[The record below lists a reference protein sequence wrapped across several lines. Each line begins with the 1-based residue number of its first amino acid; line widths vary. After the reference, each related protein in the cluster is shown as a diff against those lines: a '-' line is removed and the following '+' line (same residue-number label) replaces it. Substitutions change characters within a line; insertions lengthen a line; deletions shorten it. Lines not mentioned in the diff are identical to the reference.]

1 MSNKVISWLEETEEV
16 FLDDS
21 DDTDADPS
29 YVDPA
34 ELRENE
40 SDSDISEPT
49 PSIITQRSNTS
60 QTSRKDKQTKWYKDA
75 PPKNVRTRQRNF
87 VLRLP
92 GVKPTGRNAN
102 SILKCWNLFFA
113 DSMIDDIVKYTNIY
127 LDKIRSKYTQKH
139 MVRETSKSE
148 INALFGLLYLA
159 GVQRG
164 NHLNLDDLWSNDG
177 LSPEY
182 FRAVMPKARFYILLR
197 AMRFDDIGTRAQR
210 KQFDKLAAIR
220 SIFDEFVLRCE
231 NYYTVGA
238 NVTIDEMLE
247 SFRGRCSFRVYIPSK
262 PNKYGIKIQALVDS
276 STFYTS
282 KMEVYVGTQPD
293 GPYKCEN
300 DPASVV
306 KRLIAPIT
314 KTGRNIT
321 MDNWYN
327 SIPLAIDLL
336 KNHNTT
342 VVGTLRKNKREIPLC
357 FLDTKKRQLNST
369 MFDYDKDI
377 LLTSYVPKKNKNVLL
392 ISTMHEQGVIDPES
406 EKRKP
411 EVITYYNSTKSGV
424 DCVDEMK
431 GEYSVAR
438 ISCRW
443 PLTIFFSLMNIGGIN
458 SQIIFRENTGIYLS
472 RRKFLKTLGKELT
485 RPFMLERLQMPT
497 LRTSTRQRIIKLTGY
512 TKTEDEVPER
522 SNIDHRPKCVFC
534 PKRKNRKTMTKCVK
548 CSVPI
553 CKEHTTSTCVSC
565 CNDHNEISSTES
577 E

>member
-40 SDSDISEPT
+40 SDSDISEPR

-60 QTSRKDKQTKWYKDA
+60 QTSRSRSHSPIAQNSYYLGKDKQTKWYKDA

-231 NYYTVGA
+231 NYYTVWA

-411 EVITYYNSTKSGV
+411 ENKLQVATDHFFLS
-424 DCVDEMK
+424 DEH
-431 GEYSVAR
+431 
-438 ISCRW
+438 
-443 PLTIFFSLMNIGGIN
+443 
-458 SQIIFRENTGIYLS
+458 
-472 RRKFLKTLGKELT
+472 RRHK
-485 RPFMLERLQMPT
+485 
-497 LRTSTRQRIIKLTGY
+497 
-512 TKTEDEVPER
+512 
-522 SNIDHRPKCVFC
+522 
-534 PKRKNRKTMTKCVK
+534 
-548 CSVPI
+548 
-553 CKEHTTSTCVSC
+553 
-565 CNDHNEISSTES
+565 
-577 E
+577 

>member
-1 MSNKVISWLEETEEV
+1 
-16 FLDDS
+16 
-21 DDTDADPS
+21 
-29 YVDPA
+29 
-34 ELRENE
+34 
-40 SDSDISEPT
+40 
-49 PSIITQRSNTS
+49 
-60 QTSRKDKQTKWYKDA
+60 
-75 PPKNVRTRQRNF
+75 
-87 VLRLP
+87 
-92 GVKPTGRNAN
+92 
-102 SILKCWNLFFA
+102 
-113 DSMIDDIVKYTNIY
+113 MIDDIVKYTNIY

-231 NYYTVGA
+231 NYYTVWA

-300 DPASVV
+300 DPVSVV
-306 KRLIAPIT
+306 KRLIAQIT

-327 SIPLAIDLL
+327 SIPQAIDLL

-342 VVGTLRKNKREIPLC
+342 VVGTLRKNKREILLC

-369 MFDYDKDI
+369 MFGYDKNK

-392 ISTMHEQGVIDPES
+392 VSTMHEQGVIDPES

-431 GEYSVAR
+431 GEYSVAK
-438 ISCRW
+438 ISCRN
-443 PLTIFFSLMNIGGIN
+443 LSKSSKISIN
-458 SQIIFRENTGIYLS
+458 
-472 RRKFLKTLGKELT
+472 LGKRT
-485 RPFMLERLQMPT
+485 YRPFMLERLQMPT
-497 LRTSTRQRIIKLTGY
+497 LRTSIGQRIIKLTGY

-534 PKRKNRKTMTKCVK
+534 PKRKNRKTMSKCVK

-553 CKEHTTSTCVSC
+553 CKENTTSTCVSC